1 MTFMPSLDEEATAFD
16 VFTRFP
22 DIYGPIAAFSEEAFR
37 GRGPLS
43 IAERQFIFTFVS
55 RLNECRY
62 CAGGHGA
69 IVEALGVEGKLL
81 DQAMAS
87 IETASVEEKFKPL
100 LFYVKKLNEAP
111 TRMTQADADA
121 VFAAGWSEEALE
133 RAIALCCLANFM
145 NRLVEGHG
153 IAERP
158 EDFARRA
165 ELAIKHGYLDPF
177 LKATKREDAPE

>member
-1 MTFMPSLDEEATAFD
+1 MTFMPSLSEEATAFD

-22 DIYGPIAAFSEEAFR
+22 DLYGPIAAFSEEVFR
-37 GRGPLS
+37 GQGPLS
-43 IAERQFIFTFVS
+43 IAEREFIFTFVS

-69 IVEALGVEGKLL
+69 IVEALGVESKLL
-81 DQAMAS
+81 DEAMLS
-87 IETASVEEKFKPL
+87 IESASVEERFKPL
-100 LFYVKKLNEAP
+100 LSYVKKLNEAP

-121 VFAAGWSEEALE
+121 VFSAGWSEEALE

-165 ELAIKHGYLDPF
+165 ELAIEHGYLDPF
-177 LKATKREDAPE
+177 LKRAGRVAKPE